1 MNHLEVS
8 RDDLLE
14 AYWGQ
19 DCFGREISNE
29 YRLKMFEEEEEDNI
43 FFSFDISIA
52 DLFKIKIREGLFF
65 ILEKYI

>member
-1 MNHLEVS
+1 MDE
-8 RDDLLE
+8 
-14 AYWGQ
+14 
-19 DCFGREISNE
+19 REISNE